1 MRHTV
6 GPRYMRSFYLQI
18 CIYSIEKWPFFWNLS
33 SNLQWSLVFLYA
45 NSLYASIFLESLYLA
60 YNEVPLYWTKRS
72 EPPIRKTKSETI
84 SYLRSFSIQGPIIF
98 RGRFHQHFTRA
109 FFVQKFWLRNL
120 LAKENLQKSARKML
134 MKLTPELSFLS
145 IILLKNDSSIGNT

>member
-84 SYLRSFSIQGPIIF
+84 SYLRSFSIQGPIIANKSQF
-98 RGRFHQHFTRA
+98 KIMNNVLSSQKFYKNFHKKWFFCKYWIYFWIFHQNF
-109 FFVQKFWLRNL
+109 
-120 LAKENLQKSARKML
+120 S
-134 MKLTPELSFLS
+134 
-145 IILLKNDSSIGNT
+145 KNIP